1 MSAFLDF
8 LAMDGYAFYVWGSYV
23 VTFALMAFEIISLKR
38 RKKAL
43 LRRLARTKQHATE
56 GDL

>member
-23 VTFALMAFEIISLKR
+23 VTFALMAFEVIALKR
-38 RKKAL
+38 RKKAVL
-43 LRRLARTKQHATE
+43 QRLARSRQHASE
-56 GDL
+56 GDI